1 MTVPVVLIN
10 LFSVPQGKE
19 EEFAKMW
26 TEALEFIKN
35 EPGFIDAN
43 LHRSLDPNA
52 QFQFINVA
60 HWENQ
65 ESWHSAFAKL
75 QPQELTKQVPFEQI
89 PALYEVAVHFQ
100 RE

>member
-1 MTVPVVLIN
+1 MWAEVLD
-10 LFSVPQGKE
+10 
-19 EEFAKMW
+19 
-26 TEALEFIKN
+26 FIKN

-52 QFQFINVA
+52 RFQFINVA

-65 ESWHSAFAKL
+65 EAWQAAFDKL
-75 QPQELTKQVPFEQI
+75 QAQELTKQVPFEQI
-89 PALYEVAVHFQ
+89 PALYEVAVHFE